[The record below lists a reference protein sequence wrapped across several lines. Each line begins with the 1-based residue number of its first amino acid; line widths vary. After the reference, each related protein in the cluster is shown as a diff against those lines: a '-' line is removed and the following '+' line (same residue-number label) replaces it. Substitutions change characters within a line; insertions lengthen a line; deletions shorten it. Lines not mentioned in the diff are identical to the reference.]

1 MFKLQ
6 YTNSRGQSI
15 ELFSAPFR
23 LSKVEGLGEV
33 DAYIQT
39 QSSPYQ
45 DGDTL
50 IDVMLQPR
58 HISIE
63 LKIVGNDAAETEA
76 NRKRFASVFNPKLGL
91 GELRYVRGAEVKVIK
106 VVAEAVPSFPDGSTN
121 RGATFQKTLLFLKA
135 PNPYWQ
141 STKITEEPAFVPL
154 FEFPFE
160 GEFEFGIQ
168 RSDRIINNDGDAPA
182 PLQVDFYGPAQSP
195 YLENQTTGEFI
206 RINKRLEE
214 GQVLKIDT
222 SNSGVHFID
231 EDGTRMNVFSWI
243 DPATTFFKLD
253 IGENII
259 SCKCATS
266 NRFKDFDIY
275 YHKLYNA
282 V

>member
-33 DAYIQT
+33 DADVQT

-63 LKIVGNDAAETEA
+63 LKIVGNEAAETEA
-76 NRKRFASVFNPKLGL
+76 NRRRFASVFNPKLGL
-91 GELRYVRGAEVKVIK
+91 GELRYVRGSEVKVIK

-121 RGATFQKTLLFLKA
+121 RGSRFQKALLFLKA
-135 PNPYWQ
+135 PDPYWRGL
-141 STKITEEPAFVPL
+141 TVTEEPAFEPL

-160 GEFEFGIQ
+160 GEFELGMQRDKRIIFNDGDSPAPLVVEFFGPATNPQ
-168 RSDRIINNDGDAPA
+168 IINN
-182 PLQVDFYGPAQSP
+182 
-195 YLENQTTGEFI
+195 TTGEF
-206 RINKRLEE
+206 
-214 GQVLKIDT
+214 LKINQTLKEGERMMIDT
-222 SNSGVHFID
+222 GVSSVYFID
-231 EDGTRMNVFSWI
+231 EFGQQRNVFPWI
-243 DPATTFFKLD
+243 DLASTFFKLQIGDND
-253 IGENII
+253 IEYTADSDIQGAVVNIRY
-259 SCKCATS
+259 S
-266 NRFKDFDIY
+266 
-275 YHKLYNA
+275 KLYTA